1 MLDYKTIIRLKT
13 MGLNNLAIANGAK
26 CKWDSVEPR
35 LFFGVVFHFPAFYEG
50 IVSSLYAAQKPS
62 DTNMQGQLIS
72 IQAMERDYEE
82 RVGHPIGSG
91 QIYRVLHRHGWRKV
105 MPRSRHPKKASE
117 EVIATSKKKITKS
130 QS

>member
-13 MGLNNLAIANGAK
+13 MGLNNLAIANEAK

-62 DTNMQGQLIS
+62 DIAKTLREKK
-72 IQAMERDYEE
+72 QAL
-82 RVGHPIGSG
+82 
-91 QIYRVLHRHGWRKV
+91 VLHDL
-105 MPRSRHPKKASE
+105 PS
-117 EVIATSKKKITKS
+117 
-130 QS
+130 